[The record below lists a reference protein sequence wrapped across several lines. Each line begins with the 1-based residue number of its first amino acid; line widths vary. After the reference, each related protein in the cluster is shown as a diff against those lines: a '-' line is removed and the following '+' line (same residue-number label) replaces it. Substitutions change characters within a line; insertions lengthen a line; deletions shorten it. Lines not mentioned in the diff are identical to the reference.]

1 VAGESSSKADTP
13 LVEANLA
20 TTLKPNTEGFDA
32 GVREHRLSRLTR
44 KLLADPL
51 IGLSLAD
58 RRTQPEWNFA
68 FEKAQQRLKRN
79 PEDTF
84 LRAMLVWSTLLK
96 GDPDQILKIVQDAA
110 TWLQLDQADDSARN
124 IELWSKRKELWLNR
138 IAGIRDKSI
147 EDPDCVRV
155 VLEDTLV
162 REALLRWLKT
172 DGRFSPLA
180 ERIRSINTCGVSNDA
195 KTIFENARHQHAE
208 NWVPGAIDD
217 AYNWISAVHSLGLPH
232 VYLLWLTGRELK
244 SRNQIPSV
252 IQLALNWLENH
263 RNINDSLVRWGS
275 IWLAGMLVSN
285 QYTTSSLIQRTSKW
299 LKSPDSTDDRLVR
312 WAYLWLVG
320 GQGTKMQLKTAIAE
334 TTKWLND
341 PRNQNDTCVRLAF
354 LFSVRRAVERGG
366 GTVGQ
371 LEDAIDKL
379 RPWVQKD
386 QLIELA
392 VALVEC
398 SLPIPHVPVDR
409 SMAQN

>member
-1 VAGESSSKADTP
+1 
-13 LVEANLA
+13 
-20 TTLKPNTEGFDA
+20 
-32 GVREHRLSRLTR
+32 
-44 KLLADPL
+44 
-51 IGLSLAD
+51 
-58 RRTQPEWNFA
+58 
-68 FEKAQQRLKRN
+68 
-79 PEDTF
+79 
-84 LRAMLVWSTLLK
+84 
-96 GDPDQILKIVQDAA
+96 
-110 TWLQLDQADDSARN
+110 
-124 IELWSKRKELWLNR
+124 
-138 IAGIRDKSI
+138 
-147 EDPDCVRV
+147 
-155 VLEDTLV
+155 
-162 REALLRWLKT
+162 
-172 DGRFSPLA
+172 
-180 ERIRSINTCGVSNDA
+180 
-195 KTIFENARHQHAE
+195 
-208 NWVPGAIDD
+208 
-217 AYNWISAVHSLGLPH
+217 